1 MGRTP
6 FSPET
11 AARRLVA
18 EPRCTRRVA
27 LLTGIGSFL
36 VPAVAAAEAVPY
48 PLQAQLMAK
57 VASYD
62 RRFRQ
67 RNGARVVALLVTR
80 RGNAESAQ
88 VAQQLK
94 AALAELPTIGDLP
107 HQEEV
112 VSYDGVDALAR
123 LVRERKAG
131 IVYFCPGFD
140 GEIPALRKALASA
153 RALTVASIPD
163 YVASG
168 VVLGFDLVSGKPK
181 LLVHL
186 AAAIEQGI
194 ELLGRASAHEGR
206 WLSVSTIQRCAPEH
220 RAVGWPPR
228 HDERPFRPV
237 APSHHQVAIRAHAA
251 HGWTPGD

>member
-1 MGRTP
+1 M
-6 FSPET
+6 ET
-11 AARRLVA
+11 RAHWHGAQ
-18 EPRCTRRVA
+18 ERCTRRVA
-27 LLTGIGSFL
+27 LLAGIGSLL
-36 VPAVAAAEAVPY
+36 VPATTLADAAVPY

-62 RRFRQ
+62 RRFRE
-67 RNGARVVALLVTR
+67 RNGGKVLALLVSK

-107 HQEEV
+107 HHEEL

-123 LVRERKAG
+123 VVRERKAG
-131 IVYFCPGFD
+131 IVYLCPGFD
-140 GEIPALRKALASA
+140 GEIAALRKALASA
-153 RALTVASIPD
+153 RTLTVAAVSD

-186 AAAIEQGI
+186 AAALEQGI
-194 ELLGRASAHEGR
+194 EFRSDVLRLMK
-206 WLSVSTIQRCAPEH
+206 V
-220 RAVGWPPR
+220 VG
-228 HDERPFRPV
+228 
-237 APSHHQVAIRAHAA
+237 
-251 HGWTPGD
+251 

>member
-1 MGRTP
+1 MRRSP
-6 FSPET
+6 FSQET
-11 AARRLVA
+11 AGRRLDA
-18 EPRCTRRVA
+18 QQGCTRRLA
-27 LLTGIGSFL
+27 LLTGVGFFL
-36 VPAVAAAEAVPY
+36 VPAGAAAEAVPY

-67 RNGARVVALLVTR
+67 RNGARVLALLVAR

-112 VSYDGVDALAR
+112 VSYEGVDSLAR
-123 LVRERKAG
+123 LVRERRAG

-140 GEIPALRKALASA
+140 GEIPALRRALASA
-153 RALTVASIPD
+153 RALTVAAIPD

-168 VVLGFDLVSGKPK
+168 MVLGFDLVSGKPK

-194 ELLGRASAHEGR
+194 EFRSDVLRLMK
-206 WLSVSTIQRCAPEH
+206 V
-220 RAVGWPPR
+220 VG
-228 HDERPFRPV
+228 
-237 APSHHQVAIRAHAA
+237 
-251 HGWTPGD
+251 